1 MIFYI
6 YLNWNDTT
14 HLMAVFTIDL
24 SAVQSDSQTYLTELI
39 LMIAIS
45 KECRTIVG
53 SQGCFWWIGS
63 TGEFIYPMFCKAL
76 LILLFVSA
84 IS

>member
-14 HLMAVFTIDL
+14 HFMAVFTIDL
-24 SAVQSDSQTYLTELI
+24 LAVESDSETYLTK
-39 LMIAIS
+39 LMLKIAIS

-63 TGEFIYPMFCKAL
+63 TGNFIYPRFCKVL